1 MTFAARAPG
10 SVAGGMSAR
19 LARAVGPLAAVGA
32 ASAGAA
38 LAALPARLGVAAVI
52 GAVAAVVVVLGD
64 GWLLLYVAAQPLQG
78 VSLLGVQA
86 FGFRLSHVF
95 FLVVLFL
102 LLWRVLVRRV
112 LPPRVGLLDGL
123 VVAFVGYTLLSIIW
137 SRAPV
142 STSLV
147 TGGKLAFNLVVFVGL
162 SALVQRDPVRTLRTV
177 AWGFG
182 IAFVYMA
189 GISAYNLFQ
198 LGFRGLIASIV
209 IEQSVSSSES
219 VKGLNVALTTFTGWA
234 SRNIVAGWM
243 ALGVM
248 VVWGTLCGRWRQI
261 SLLERMAWFTAFA
274 AAGGYII
281 LSLSRGT
288 WLGLVVT
295 APVVWWRAGHRVNG
309 RMLAWLLAGGA
320 AFAAA
325 MVATGVWDVLV
336 ARVGVASSAVDPAVS
351 TRLETWKSVLVT
363 FAQHPIAGVGI
374 KGTEGLARAQDID
387 AANVHNVYIQ
397 VLGELGLIGA
407 ALFSWMV
414 GYLLWRLWRAG
425 DVLPAP
431 FRGLAWGLFAAL
443 TCYLAQS
450 LTQAEFMDLG
460 IWTVLGLAAGLVHLP
475 AAPGTARPPE

>member
-1 MTFAARAPG
+1 MTLAARAPG

-162 SALVQRDPVRTLRTV
+162 SALVQRDPVRTLRMV

-295 APVVWWRAGHRVNG
+295 APVVWWRAGHRVNRLGG
-309 RMLAWLLAGGA
+309 R
-320 AFAAA
+320 
-325 MVATGVWDVLV
+325 
-336 ARVGVASSAVDPAVS
+336 
-351 TRLETWKSVLVT
+351 
-363 FAQHPIAGVGI
+363 
-374 KGTEGLARAQDID
+374 
-387 AANVHNVYIQ
+387 
-397 VLGELGLIGA
+397 
-407 ALFSWMV
+407 
-414 GYLLWRLWRAG
+414 
-425 DVLPAP
+425 
-431 FRGLAWGLFAAL
+431 
-443 TCYLAQS
+443 
-450 LTQAEFMDLG
+450 
-460 IWTVLGLAAGLVHLP
+460 
-475 AAPGTARPPE
+475 